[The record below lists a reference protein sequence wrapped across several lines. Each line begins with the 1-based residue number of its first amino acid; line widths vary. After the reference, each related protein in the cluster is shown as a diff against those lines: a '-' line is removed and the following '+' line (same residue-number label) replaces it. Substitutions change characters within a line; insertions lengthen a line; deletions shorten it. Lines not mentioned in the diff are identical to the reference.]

1 MATPKFSRVYIQVKE
16 QNKGCEYLTQVTNG
30 SLEVLSYRF
39 KEFLIFF
46 SYRVEAEEICL
57 RSTKRTCSKNYKNEV
72 SIKYSKK
79 CTDGKWTGLW
89 DMG

>member
-1 MATPKFSRVYIQVKE
+1 MATPKISRVYIQVKE

-30 SLEVLSYRF
+30 RLEVLSNRF

-57 RSTKRTCSKNYKNEV
+57 RSTKRTCSKNCKNEV

-79 CTDGKWTGLW
+79 CTDGKWTGLL
-89 DMG
+89 DVG